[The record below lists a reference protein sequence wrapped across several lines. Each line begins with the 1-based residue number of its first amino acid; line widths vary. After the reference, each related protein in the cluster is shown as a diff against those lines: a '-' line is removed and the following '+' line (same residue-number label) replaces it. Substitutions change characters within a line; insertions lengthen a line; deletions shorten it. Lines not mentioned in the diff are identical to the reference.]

1 MVVARSVAPVE
12 LLGTDRL
19 SLRQLRPADAEVI
32 SAYRSVP
39 EVAEHQSWEA
49 PYPLESA
56 AALVREM
63 QARTLGAP
71 GWIQIGIELRAT
83 GELVGDVAFE
93 HRTEFEAAVGYTL
106 APAHWGHGYASEAV
120 GALVAHGLDVLG
132 HDVVV
137 AEVAPANIRS
147 VALVTRL
154 GFTRVGPLP
163 GGDEDRWVRN
173 RAPGAPRRS
182 P

>member
-1 MVVARSVAPVE
+1 VATVE
-12 LLGTDRL
+12 LLATDRL

-39 EVAEHQSWEA
+39 EVAEHQSWQA
-49 PYPLESA
+49 PYPYESA
-56 AALVREM
+56 VALVREM
-63 QARTLGAP
+63 QDRPLGRP
-71 GWIQIGIELRAT
+71 GWLQIGIELRAT

-93 HRTEFEAAVGYTL
+93 HRTEAEAAVGYTL
-106 APAHWGHGYASEAV
+106 APAHWGHGYATEAV
-120 GALVAHGLDVLG
+120 GALVAHGLEVLG

-137 AEVAPANIRS
+137 AEVAPANARS
-147 VALVTRL
+147 LAVVTRL

-163 GGDEDRWVRN
+163 GGAEDRWIRR
-173 RAPGAPRRS
+173 RAPEAPRRT